1 LKRIYLDN
9 HASTQVDPNVLDK
22 MLPWFT
28 EQFGNEA
35 SNTHSFGWEAR
46 EAVDIAREQI
56 ANEIKAKPSEI
67 IFTSGATESINI
79 ALQGIIKNTSIEIP
93 HIITFKTEHTA
104 VLDTCKILEKNGV
117 EVSYLNIQSNGIIHL
132 DEIKNAIKSN
142 TLLISILHGNNE
154 IGVIQPIEEIGKICR
169 ENNIFFHVDGAQTL
183 GKVLLDMDKLSIDLF
198 SMSSH
203 KIYGP
208 KGIGALYIRRKNP
221 RVSLSP
227 IISGGGQEKGLRPGT
242 LPVPLIVGFGEAVQ
256 LAYNNLEL
264 ENQRITKLRNNLI
277 KGLSFNIEE
286 IKINGDMDN
295 RLPGNLNISFLNIKG
310 ESLIMRL
317 GKISVSTG
325 SACTSSTLKPS
336 HVLKA
341 LGLSDELAFS
351 TIRIGIGRFN
361 TDEDIETAIN
371 LITDVIKNLKLKRK
385 LHEIIN

>member
-1 LKRIYLDN
+1 
-9 HASTQVDPNVLDK
+9 

-56 ANEIKAKPSEI
+56 ANEIKVKPSEI

-104 VLDTCKILEKNGV
+104 VLDTCEILEKNGV

>member
-1 LKRIYLDN
+1 MKRIYLDN
-9 HASTQVDPNVLDK
+9 HASTQVDPNVLEK

-104 VLDTCKILEKNGV
+104 VLDTCEILEKNGV

-295 RLPGNLNISFLNIKG
+295 RLPGNLNISFQNIKG

-385 LHEIIN
+385 PHEIIN